1 MSNAIF
7 LELETDKGGKITDS
21 TQTKKGFKDQLLVQA
36 FDLKAA
42 MALSHNKSTAQSMAR
57 PEPIK
62 ATIQLNGNFCELL
75 QANLTGD
82 RIKACTFS
90 FPVTNKMGIPETLLT
105 VDATGGII
113 SSCRLLTLPF
123 WEKENDSAP
132 ELVEIEIS
140 YEKIE
145 VKGPI
150 DKKQMTYQWDEH

>member
-21 TQTKKGFKDQLLVQA
+21 TQTKKGFKDQLLVQH
-36 FDLKAA
+36 FNLEAA

-57 PEPIK
+57 PDPIK
-62 ATIQLNGNFCELL
+62 VVTELHGNFCELL
-75 QANLTGD
+75 QASLTGD
-82 RIKACTFS
+82 RVKACTFS

-105 VDATGGII
+105 IDVTGGII
-113 SSCRLLTLPF
+113 SSCKLITQPF
-123 WEKENDSAP
+123 WEKDKDSIP
-132 ELVEIEIS
+132 HLCEIEIS

-150 DKKQMTYQWDEH
+150 DKKQMTYKWEDH